1 MSVKIGRNDPC
12 WCGSGKKY
20 KACHAAFDE
29 KIARFAQ
36 EGHRVPTRDLIKN
49 ADQIAGIKESAKINV
64 AVLDYIEEH
73 IHAGMSTAEIDKI
86 VYDMTTSMG
95 GIPAPLNYEGYPY
108 SVCTSVNEQ
117 VCHGFPSEDVIL
129 KEGDIV
135 NVDCSTILNGYFS
148 DSSRMFCIGEV
159 SPEKKRL
166 VEVTKECVYKGLEA
180 VHPWGFLGDMGQAVH
195 DHAYANGYT
204 IVREIGGHGVGL
216 KFHEEPW
223 VGYHSR
229 KGTEMLLVPGMI
241 FTIEP
246 MVNMGDVEI
255 YIDDENGWEVYT
267 EDGRPSAQWEIM
279 VLVTED
285 GTEVLS
291 W

>member
-86 VYDMTTSMG
+86 VYEMTTSMG

-267 EDGRPSAQWEIM
+267 EDGLPSAQWEIM